1 MWKYHAQ
8 VSLAVAPTTATAT
21 AIATTTTATTT
32 TTYNNNTYNTTAP
45 PSLPAAHILL
55 DNMKRA
61 DSNHPN

>member
-1 MWKYHAQ
+1 M
-8 VSLAVAPTTATAT
+8 SLAVVL
-21 AIATTTTATTT
+21 TTT
-32 TTYNNNTYNTTAP
+32 TTITAATTNTNTNTTYTTTAP